1 MTDLAE
7 RRDLKQVYQPA
18 EDSRLLA
25 ETAAERVENGDL
37 VLDVGTGS
45 GYVASVAADAG
56 ADVVGVDL
64 NPLACRAASE
74 NGVPVVQGSLTD
86 PFGAGVFDAVV
97 FNPPYLPTP
106 PEDERDDWM
115 EYALSG
121 GEDGRAV
128 IEPFLDGV
136 GRVLAPGGRVF
147 LLISTLTG
155 FDAVVEYAAEC
166 RLSAEEVAAEKH
178 AFERLVVLALA
189 PGGPGDGAAN

>member
-7 RRDLKQVYQPA
+7 RRDLDQVYQPA

-25 ETAAERVENGDL
+25 ETAADRVGDGDL

-56 ADVVGVDL
+56 ADVVGADI
-64 NPLACRAASE
+64 NPLACREARE
-74 NGVPVVQGSLTD
+74 NGVPVVQANLTA
-86 PFGAGVFDAVV
+86 PFHEGVFDLVL

-106 PEDERDDWM
+106 PEEERDDWM

-128 IEPFLDGV
+128 IEPFLDDV
-136 GRVLAPGGRVF
+136 GRVLAPGGEV
-147 LLISTLTG
+147 LLLVSTLTG
-155 FDAVVEYAAEC
+155 EDAVVDYADTRGFDAT
-166 RLSAEEVAAEKH
+166 EVASEKH
-178 AFERLVVLALA
+178 AFERLLVLGLR
-189 PGGPGDGAAN
+189 PSTDG

>member
-7 RRDLKQVYQPA
+7 RRDLEQVYQPA

-25 ETAAERVENGDL
+25 ETAAERVGDGDL

-56 ADVVGVDL
+56 ADVVGADI
-64 NPLACRAASE
+64 NPLACREARE
-74 NGVPVVQGSLTD
+74 NGVPVVQCNLTD
-86 PFGAGVFDAVV
+86 PFRDGAFDYVL

-136 GRVLAPGGRVF
+136 ERVLAPDGRV
-147 LLISTLTG
+147 LLLLSTLTG
-155 FDAVVEYAAEC
+155 LDAVVDDAAQQG
-166 RLSAEEVAAEKH
+166 LSAEEVGAEKH
-178 AFERLVVLALA
+178 AFERLVVLSIRR
-189 PGGPGDGAAN
+189 

>member
-7 RRDLKQVYQPA
+7 RRDLDQVYQPA

-25 ETAAERVENGDL
+25 ETAAERVGDGDL

-56 ADVVGVDL
+56 ADVVGADL
-64 NPLACRAASE
+64 NPLACREARE
-74 NGVPVVQGSLTD
+74 HGVPVIQANLTE
-86 PFGAGVFDAVV
+86 PFRASVFDAVL

-128 IEPFLDGV
+128 IEPFLDDV
-136 GRVLAPGGRVF
+136 GRVLASDGRV
-147 LLISTLTG
+147 LLLLSSLTG
-155 FDAVVEYAAEC
+155 IEAVVEYAAD
-166 RLSAEEVAAEKH
+166 RGLSATEVAAEKH
-178 AFERLVVLALA
+178 AFERLVVLEL
-189 PGGPGDGAAN
+189 GLDD

>member
-7 RRDLKQVYQPA
+7 RRDLDQVYQPA

-25 ETAAERVENGDL
+25 ETVAERVGDSDL

-45 GYVASVAADAG
+45 GYVATVAADAG
-56 ADVVGVDL
+56 ADVVGVDV
-64 NPLACRAASE
+64 NPLACREARE
-74 NGVPVVQGSLTD
+74 NGVPVVQANLTD
-86 PFGAGVFDAVV
+86 PFRDGIFDVV
-97 FNPPYLPTP
+97 LFNPPYLPTP
-106 PEDERDDWM
+106 PEAERDDWM

-136 GRVLAPGGRVF
+136 GRVLAPGGEVL

-155 FDAVVEYAAEC
+155 DDAVVDYADARGLEATE
-166 RLSAEEVAAEKH
+166 LASEKH
-178 AFERLVVLALA
+178 AFERLLVLGLRY
-189 PGGPGDGAAN
+189 GTDR